1 MSGDAGSGMRPM
13 YFVWFWL
20 LGMTLIEVMLAYLHT
35 PIVIMLLALL
45 GLSLVKAA
53 LIIGYF
59 MHLKF
64 ERLSLALTLIP
75 AMVMCLLLFNV
86 IFPDGNRVRSRG
98 VFRDLPPPQAVTPA
112 GH

>member
-1 MSGDAGSGMRPM
+1 MGGDAGTGMRVM
-13 YFVWFWL
+13 YVVWFWL
-20 LGMTLIEVMLAYLHT
+20 LAMTIVEVILAYLQT
-35 PIVIMLLALL
+35 PLVVMLLALL
-45 GLSLVKAA
+45 GLSLIKAA

-64 ERLSLALTLIP
+64 ERLSLVLTLIP

-86 IFPDGNRVRSRG
+86 IFPDGSRVRSRG
-98 VFRDLPPPQAVTPA
+98 VFRDLPPPQAVAPA

>member
-1 MSGDAGSGMRPM
+1 MSGDAGSGMRAM

-20 LGMTLIEVMLAYLHT
+20 LGMTLIEVGLAYMHT

-75 AMVMCLLLFNV
+75 AMVTCLLLFNV
-86 IFPDGNRVRSRG
+86 IFPDGSRVRSRG